1 MSQTMRIMP
10 LDKTLW
16 LPWSGFLCSVL
27 FCLLCILNLVSFH
40 ARQEIYLKKYNYYLS
55 HKQLTH
61 AQHLFNAVSQ
71 VQNQLTDISATLGMD
86 HLDQGFDR
94 AKKASEA
101 FQTGANNLRHLLA
114 KEPVPDSAPLD
125 LTALENRFE
134 HFYALGI
141 QMANAYIQSGTWQGN
156 QKMRL
161 FDAEADALR
170 AILAQ
175 WLVRLEQ
182 QTSHWQDTIQHY
194 ATDFVAPSGV
204 TNFLWLSLMGNETRA
219 HYIQF
224 MTHLIQSAPKE
235 DQRMEVSSKA
245 QALQGHVIH
254 VQQWLTD
261 LAATRGRDGLDE
273 GLAQARQGTASFQA
287 ELPAFL
293 SLVEKTGN
301 QDWIRKTSDL
311 KHRFAAFHTKGQAL
325 ATAYIQGGAKLG
337 NPLMFEFDTMADDLE
352 NDLLPFITPAIQA
365 AFAEDYQMD
374 LIHHSLQDIR
384 KALFFLLFLSLLALP
399 ATLSWLISCL
409 RSQSQTPMI

>member
-1 MSQTMRIMP
+1 MP
-10 LDKTLW
+10 IIPTDKTLW
-16 LPWSGFLCSVL
+16 LQWTGFLCSVL
-27 FCLLCILNLVSFH
+27 FCLLCILNLISFH
-40 ARQEIYLKKYNYYLS
+40 GRQEIYLKKYNYYLS
-55 HKQLTH
+55 YKKLTH
-61 AQHLFNAVSQ
+61 AQHLYNSVSQ

-94 AKKASEA
+94 AKKAAEI
-101 FQTGANNLRHLLA
+101 FQTGVNNLRHLIA
-114 KEPVPDSAPLD
+114 KEPVPETIPLD

-170 AILAQ
+170 GILAQ
-175 WLVRLEQ
+175 WLASLEQ
-182 QTSHWQDTIQHY
+182 QTSHWQNTIQHS

-204 TNFLWLSLMGNETRA
+204 TNFLWLHLMGTETRA

-224 MTHLIQSAPKE
+224 MTHWIQSAPKE
-235 DQRMEVSSKA
+235 DQRMELSSKA
-245 QALQGHVIH
+245 QELQGYVIH

-273 GLAQARQGTASFQA
+273 GLGQARQGAASFQS

-293 SLVEKTGN
+293 SLVEKTGH
-301 QDWIRKTSDL
+301 QDWINKTSDL
-311 KHRFAAFHTKGQAL
+311 QQRFAAFHTKGQAL
-325 ATAYIQGGAKLG
+325 ATAYIQGGAKQG
-337 NPLMFEFDTMADDLE
+337 NLLMSEFDTMADDLE

-365 AFAEDYQMD
+365 AFAENYQMD

-399 ATLSWLISCL
+399 ATLLWLVSCL
-409 RSQSQTPMI
+409 RSQNQTPMI